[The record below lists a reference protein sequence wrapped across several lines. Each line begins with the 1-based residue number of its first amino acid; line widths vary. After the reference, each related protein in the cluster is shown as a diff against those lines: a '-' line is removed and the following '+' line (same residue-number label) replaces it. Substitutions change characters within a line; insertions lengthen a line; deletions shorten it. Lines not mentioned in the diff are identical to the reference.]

1 MRELDLNEEIDIIN
15 KTYEKSINILNER
28 KEKNESLIEKYQKEK
43 SNLTLKIK
51 DIEEKITKIKED
63 LKSHFNK
70 NKEFNLLPEK
80 EKEINK
86 LEKDLDEL
94 NREKAIKE
102 KIYKEIE
109 DLLKN
114 ENDEYI
120 KKSKLLENERD
131 KIKKS
136 IVNQNYY
143 ENIKIIAAYLT
154 ELEEI
159 QAINDGIVNQN
170 Q

>member
-1 MRELDLNEEIDIIN
+1 MRTLDLDEEIDKVN
-15 KTYEKSINILNER
+15 KAYEESINILKER
-28 KEKNESLIEKYQKEK
+28 KKRDSKLKERYQKEK
-43 SNLTLKIK
+43 SNLTIKIK

-63 LKSHFNK
+63 LKSHFNE
-70 NKEFNLLPEK
+70 NIEFNLLPQK
-80 EKEINK
+80 EKDINK
-86 LEKDLDEL
+86 LEKEL
-94 NREKAIKE
+94 EELKEENSIKE
-102 KIYKEIE
+102 KIYKEIK
-109 DLLKN
+109 DLLEN
-114 ENDEYI
+114 ENEEYTNRI
-120 KKSKLLENERD
+120 KLLENERD
-131 KIKKS
+131 KIKES